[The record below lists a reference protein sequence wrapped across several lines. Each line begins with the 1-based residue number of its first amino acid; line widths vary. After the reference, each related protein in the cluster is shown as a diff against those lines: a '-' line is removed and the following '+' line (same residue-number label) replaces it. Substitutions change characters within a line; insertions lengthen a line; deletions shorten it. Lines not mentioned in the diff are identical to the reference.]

1 MIDILNIEPT
11 KVSKDLQGK
20 YILIYGAPKVGKTS
34 FSVQMPKNLLLAF
47 EHGFNALGGI
57 KAVDI
62 DKWTTFKQ
70 VIRQLRQPEAKE
82 MYSTITIDTATI
94 AYTMCED
101 FICTQQNINRIGD
114 LPYGAGYGLVEKE
127 FQDCLRQI
135 TQMGYGIV
143 LIAHSVPRVEK
154 TPEGSEIEIVSP
166 DLPKRG
172 YKVINQLV
180 DIIGYIDI
188 IWDKEGNEKR
198 VLYTRKTSQI
208 MAGSRF
214 KYLKSIIP
222 FGYKELTDAIAEA
235 VEKEANESGSTLVD
249 HEEEEKKEIERTF
262 IEIREEAREI
272 WEKLVKTDKSNVEK
286 LNKIIIDTFGK
297 QIKLSEI
304 TENQKDLF
312 EIVLAEMKEI

>member
-62 DKWTTFKQ
+62 DKWATFKQ
-70 VIRQLRQPEAKE
+70 VIRQLQQPEAKE

-127 FQDCLRQI
+127 FQGCLRQI

-214 KYLKSIIP
+214 KYLKSIIS

-235 VEKEANESGSTLVD
+235 VEKEANESGSTLID
-249 HEEEEKKEIERTF
+249 HEEEKKETERTF
-262 IEIREEAREI
+262 IEIREEARKV
-272 WEKLVKTDKSNVEK
+272 WEELVTANKSNVEK
-286 LNKIIIDTFGK
+286 LNKIIVNTFGK

>member
-1 MIDILNIEPT
+1 MVDILNIEPT
-11 KVSKDLQGK
+11 KVSRDLQGK
-20 YILIYGAPKVGKTS
+20 YILIYGAPKAGKTS

-70 VIRQLRQPEAKE
+70 IIRQLRQPEAKE

-101 FICTQQNINRIGD
+101 FICTQQSINKIGD

-154 TPEGSEIEIVSP
+154 TPDGSEIEIVSP

-188 IWDKEGNEKR
+188 IWDKEGNAKR
-198 VLYTRKTSQI
+198 VLYTRKTPQI

-214 KYLKSIIP
+214 KYLKPVIP

-249 HEEEEKKEIERTF
+249 HEETEEKNKERSFE
-262 IEIREEAREI
+262 EIREEARAI
-272 WEKLVKTDKSNVEK
+272 WTRLLEKDKNNINK
-286 LNKIIIDTFGK
+286 LNKIILNNFGRP
-297 QIKLSEI
+297 IKLSEI
-304 TENQKDLF
+304 TQSQKDLF
-312 EIVLAEMKEI
+312 EIVLAEMKEL

>member
-1 MIDILNIEPT
+1 MVDILNIEPT
-11 KVSKDLQGK
+11 KVSRDLQGK
-20 YILIYGAPKVGKTS
+20 YILIYGAPKAGKTS

-70 VIRQLRQPEAKE
+70 IIRQLRQPEAKE

-101 FICTQQNINRIGD
+101 FICTQQSINKIGD

-154 TPEGSEIEIVSP
+154 TPDGSEIEIVSP

-188 IWDKEGNEKR
+188 IWDKEGNAKR
-198 VLYTRKTSQI
+198 VLYTRKTPQI

-214 KYLKSIIP
+214 KYLKPVIP

-235 VEKEANESGSTLVD
+235 VEKEANENGSTLVD
-249 HEEEEKKEIERTF
+249 HEETEEKNKERSFE
-262 IEIREEAREI
+262 EIREEARTI
-272 WEKLVKTDKSNVEK
+272 WTRLLEKDKNNINK
-286 LNKIIIDTFGK
+286 LNKIILDNFGRP
-297 QIKLSEI
+297 IKLSEI
-304 TENQKDLF
+304 TQSQKDLF
-312 EIVLAEMKEI
+312 EIVLAEMKEL

>member
-34 FSVQMPKNLLLAF
+34 FSVRMPKNLLLGF

-235 VEKEANESGSTLVD
+235 VEKEANENGSTLVD
-249 HEEEEKKEIERTF
+249 HEEEKEETERTF

>member
-11 KVSKDLQGK
+11 KVSRDLQGK
-20 YILIYGAPKVGKTS
+20 YILLYGAPKVGKTS
-34 FSVQMPKNLLLAF
+34 FSVQMPKNLLLGF

-249 HEEEEKKEIERTF
+249 HEEEKEETERTF

-286 LNKIIIDTFGK
+286 LNKIIVDTFGK

>member
-1 MIDILNIEPT
+1 MVDILNIEPT
-11 KVSKDLQGK
+11 KVSRDLQGK
-20 YILIYGAPKVGKTS
+20 YILIYGAPKAGKTS

-70 VIRQLRQPEAKE
+70 IIRQLRQPEAKE

-101 FICTQQNINRIGD
+101 FICTQQSINKIGD
-114 LPYGAGYGLVEKE
+114 LPDGAGYGLVEKE

-154 TPEGSEIEIVSP
+154 TPDGSEIEIVSP

-188 IWDKEGNEKR
+188 IWDKEGNAKR
-198 VLYTRKTSQI
+198 VLYTRKTPQI

-214 KYLKSIIP
+214 KYLKPVIP

-249 HEEEEKKEIERTF
+249 HEETEEKNKERSFE
-262 IEIREEAREI
+262 EIREEARAI
-272 WEKLVKTDKSNVEK
+272 WTRLLEKDKNNINK
-286 LNKIIIDTFGK
+286 LNKIILNNFGRP
-297 QIKLSEI
+297 IKLSEI
-304 TENQKDLF
+304 TQSQKDLF
-312 EIVLAEMKEI
+312 EIVLAEMKEL

>member
-34 FSVQMPKNLLLAF
+34 FSVRMPKNLLLGF

-249 HEEEEKKEIERTF
+249 HEEEKKEAERTF
-262 IEIREEAREI
+262 IEIREEAREV
-272 WEKLVKTDKSNVEK
+272 WEKLVKTDKNNVEK

>member
-1 MIDILNIEPT
+1 MVDILNIEPT
-11 KVSKDLQGK
+11 KVSRDLQGK
-20 YILIYGAPKVGKTS
+20 YILIYGAPKAGKTS

-70 VIRQLRQPEAKE
+70 IIRQLRQPEAKE

-101 FICTQQNINRIGD
+101 FICTQQSINKIGD

-154 TPEGSEIEIVSP
+154 TPDGSEIEIVSP

-188 IWDKEGNEKR
+188 VWDKEGNARR
-198 VLYTRKTSQI
+198 VLYTRKTPQI

-214 KYLKSIIP
+214 KYLKPVIP

-235 VEKEANESGSTLVD
+235 VEKEANENGSTLVD
-249 HEEEEKKEIERTF
+249 HEETEEKNKERSFE
-262 IEIREEAREI
+262 EIREEARTI
-272 WEKLVKTDKSNVEK
+272 WTHLLEKDKNNINK
-286 LNKIIIDTFGK
+286 LNKIILDNFGRP
-297 QIKLSEI
+297 IKLSEI
-304 TENQKDLF
+304 TQSQKDLF
-312 EIVLAEMKEI
+312 EIVLAEMKEL

>member
-62 DKWTTFKQ
+62 DKWATFKQ

-249 HEEEEKKEIERTF
+249 HEEEKKETERTF

>member
-1 MIDILNIEPT
+1 M
-11 KVSKDLQGK
+11 S
-20 YILIYGAPKVGKTS
+20 
-34 FSVQMPKNLLLAF
+34 
-47 EHGFNALGGI
+47 
-57 KAVDI
+57 
-62 DKWTTFKQ
+62 
-70 VIRQLRQPEAKE
+70 
-82 MYSTITIDTATI
+82 
-94 AYTMCED
+94 
-101 FICTQQNINRIGD
+101 
-114 LPYGAGYGLVEKE
+114 
-127 FQDCLRQI
+127 
-135 TQMGYGIV
+135 
-143 LIAHSVPRVEK
+143 
-154 TPEGSEIEIVSP
+154 
-166 DLPKRG
+166 
-172 YKVINQLV
+172 
-180 DIIGYIDI
+180 
-188 IWDKEGNEKR
+188 EKR

>member
-11 KVSKDLQGK
+11 KVSRDLQGK
-20 YILIYGAPKVGKTS
+20 YILIYGAPKAGKTS
-34 FSVQMPKNLLLAF
+34 FSVQMPKNLLLGF

-62 DKWTTFKQ
+62 DKWATFKQ

-101 FICTQQNINRIGD
+101 FICTQQNINKIGD

-188 IWDKEGNEKR
+188 IWDKEGSAKR
-198 VLYTRKTSQI
+198 VLYTRKTPQI

-214 KYLKSIIP
+214 KYLKPVIP

-235 VEKEANESGSTLVD
+235 VEKEANENGSTLVD
-249 HEEEEKKEIERTF
+249 HEETEEKNRERSF
-262 IEIREEAREI
+262 EEIREEARAI
-272 WEKLVKTDKSNVEK
+272 WTHLLEMDKNNINK
-286 LNKIIIDTFGK
+286 LNKIILDNFGRP
-297 QIKLSEI
+297 IKLSEI

-312 EIVLAEMKEI
+312 EIVLAEMKEL

>member
-34 FSVQMPKNLLLAF
+34 FSVQMPKNLLLGF

-135 TQMGYGIV
+135 SQMGYGIV

-222 FGYKELTDAIAEA
+222 FGYRELTDAIAEA

-249 HEEEEKKEIERTF
+249 HEEEKEETERTF
-262 IEIREEAREI
+262 VEIREEAREI
-272 WEKLVKTDKSNVEK
+272 WEKLVKTDKNNVEK
-286 LNKIIIDTFGK
+286 LNKIIVDTFGK

>member
-62 DKWTTFKQ
+62 DKWATFKQ

-249 HEEEEKKEIERTF
+249 HEEEKKEAERTF
-262 IEIREEAREI
+262 MEIREEAREI

-312 EIVLAEMKEI
+312 EIVLAEMKEL

>member
-34 FSVQMPKNLLLAF
+34 FSVRMPKNLLLGF

>member
-20 YILIYGAPKVGKTS
+20 YILLYGAAKCGKTT
-34 FSVQMPKNLLLAF
+34 FATQMPDNLLIAF
-47 EHGFNALGGI
+47 EKGYNALFNV

-62 DKWTTFKQ
+62 DKWATFKQ
-70 VIRQLRQPEAKE
+70 VIRQLRQEEAQQ
-82 MYSTITIDTATI
+82 MYKTITIDTVSI
-94 AYTMCED
+94 AYTMCEEY
-101 FICTQQNINRIGD
+101 ICKQQDVSRIGD
-114 LPYGAGYGLVEKE
+114 IPYGAGYGIVEKE
-127 FQDCLRQI
+127 FQECLRQI
-135 TQMGYGIV
+135 TQLGYGLV
-143 LIAHSVPRVEK
+143 LIAHSVPRIEK
-154 TPEGSEIEIVSP
+154 TADGSEIEIVSP
-166 DLPKRG
+166 DVPKRG

-188 IWDKEGNEKR
+188 VWDAEGNSKR
-198 VLYTRKTSQI
+198 VLYTRKTPKI

-214 KYLKSIIP
+214 KYLTPTVP
-222 FGYKELTDAIAEA
+222 FSYTELTKAIAAA
-235 VEKEANESGSTLVD
+235 VDKEAKEVNGVLVD
-249 HEEEEKKEIERTF
+249 HKEEKKETERTF

>member
-11 KVSKDLQGK
+11 KVSRDLQGK

-34 FSVQMPKNLLLAF
+34 FSVQMPKNLLLGF

-214 KYLKSIIP
+214 KYLKPIIP

-249 HEEEEKKEIERTF
+249 HEEEKKETERTF

-286 LNKIIIDTFGK
+286 LNKIIVDTFGK

-312 EIVLAEMKEI
+312 EIVLTEMKEL

>member
-62 DKWTTFKQ
+62 DKWATFKQ

>member
-34 FSVQMPKNLLLAF
+34 FSVQMPKNLLLGF

-235 VEKEANESGSTLVD
+235 VEKEANENGSTLVD
-249 HEEEEKKEIERTF
+249 HEEEKKETERTF

-286 LNKIIIDTFGK
+286 LNKIIVDTFGK

>member
-34 FSVQMPKNLLLAF
+34 FSVQMPKNLLLGF

-235 VEKEANESGSTLVD
+235 VEKEANENGSTLVD
-249 HEEEEKKEIERTF
+249 HEEEKEETERTF